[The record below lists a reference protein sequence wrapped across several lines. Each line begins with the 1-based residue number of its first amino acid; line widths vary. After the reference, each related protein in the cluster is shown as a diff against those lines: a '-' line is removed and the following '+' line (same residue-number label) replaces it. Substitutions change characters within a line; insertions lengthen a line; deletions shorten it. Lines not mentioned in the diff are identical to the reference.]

1 MQHRAVLLR
10 LCLAAP
16 LLLSSAAIAQQDA
29 ARPLPEDVGAEP
41 GHLPKIHYVPSDTW
55 RTSPIWIDAS
65 LVLNR
70 DGSINT
76 ALIPKDEAAFSLKPL
91 LASPLEHDCVP
102 TGAILQDIANA
113 PDRRNVEEATRS
125 SRLVILGKVTEKAFG
140 VEVYI
145 PGQLLR
151 VVPEEIF
158 KGQPRNV
165 PAYFVFMPVGN
176 FKIGSVPIC
185 ALDNRYPDPPKVGD
199 QVLLFVPDGANW
211 EAKQDEPF
219 LELLDDGGIVTIH
232 ADSTVSLP
240 ARFGKATGPRAQAEN
255 VLTGVRAAAGRGDH

>member
-1 MQHRAVLLR
+1 LQHRAIL
-10 LCLAAP
+10 LCLATS
-16 LLLSSAAIAQQDA
+16 LLLSSAAIAQRDA
-29 ARPLPEDVGAEP
+29 ARPLPQDVGAEP
-41 GHLPKIHYVPSDTW
+41 GHLPKVHYVPSDTW
-55 RTSPIWIDAS
+55 RASPIWIDAS

-76 ALIPKDEAAFSLKPL
+76 ALIPKDEATFSLKPL
-91 LASPLEHDCVP
+91 LSSPLEHGCVP

-113 PDRRNVEEATRS
+113 PDRRSVEEATRN
-125 SRLVILGKVTEKAFG
+125 SRLVILGRVTEKAYG

-151 VVPEEIF
+151 VVPEKIL

-185 ALDNRYPDPPKVGD
+185 AQDNRYPDPPRVGD

-211 EAKQDEPF
+211 EAKQGEPF
-219 LELLDDGGIVTIH
+219 LEMLDDGGIVTVH

-240 ARFGKATGPRAQAEN
+240 ARFGIATGSSVKAED
-255 VLTGVRAAAGRGDH
+255 VLARVRAATVQGSH